1 MRNEKDEKEHG
12 PALPKSYAKKNM
24 ATTEASPTETRPTE
38 KPAVVRMTFDPERH
52 ITNRPFL
59 CRQSSDHCI
68 SSGAPRHHH
77 MSSRST
83 TKAPIG
89 RRGLSFRGQSASC
102 TGVVASPAATNM
114 GSAAGNVRARW
125 KASNSLLLPPGTGPE
140 TETPTTGPDSRTTS
154 SSDRD
159 LQAGAKAV
167 VAAGVVVF
175 VVVFVVVLVILSLA
189 MTGKRWKGKK
199 VEGGGRLPR

>member
-1 MRNEKDEKEHG
+1 
-12 PALPKSYAKKNM
+12 
-24 ATTEASPTETRPTE
+24 
-38 KPAVVRMTFDPERH
+38 
-52 ITNRPFL
+52 
-59 CRQSSDHCI
+59 
-68 SSGAPRHHH
+68 
-77 MSSRST
+77 
-83 TKAPIG
+83 
-89 RRGLSFRGQSASC
+89 
-102 TGVVASPAATNM
+102 M

-199 VEGGGRLPR
+199 VEGGMIGLAMRWMQSGNVQQ

>member
-1 MRNEKDEKEHG
+1 MDWSRWIPYFFCGK
-12 PALPKSYAKKNM
+12 
-24 ATTEASPTETRPTE
+24 
-38 KPAVVRMTFDPERH
+38 RH

-59 CRQSSDHCI
+59 CRQSSDNCI

-89 RRGLSFRGQSASC
+89 RRGLSFPRESASC
-102 TGVVASPAATNM
+102 TGIVASPDKTNM

-159 LQAGAKAV
+159 LQAGAKAGI
-167 VAAGVVVF
+167 AAGVVL
-175 VVVFVVVLVILSLA
+175 FVVVLVILGLA

>member
-1 MRNEKDEKEHG
+1 
-12 PALPKSYAKKNM
+12 
-24 ATTEASPTETRPTE
+24 
-38 KPAVVRMTFDPERH
+38 
-52 ITNRPFL
+52 
-59 CRQSSDHCI
+59 
-68 SSGAPRHHH
+68 
-77 MSSRST
+77 
-83 TKAPIG
+83 
-89 RRGLSFRGQSASC
+89 
-102 TGVVASPAATNM
+102 M